1 MMDSYAA
8 HLTQKVNDT
17 AWSRGYIALYHYGCT
32 TALAQVND
40 THLHA
45 PLSKIYQDL
54 ETECFLRRQDEHGS
68 KDIGRS
74 VQEIVDDVCE
84 TWRRVPH
91 DMCARGHLNVGLTN
105 NLDGTQDGA
114 GLSCQLDVVITY
126 LHMRARSARVASVL
140 GSSSGFGW

>member
-45 PLSKIYQDL
+45 PISKIYQDL

-74 VQEIVDDVCE
+74 VQEVVDDVCE

-114 GLSCQLDVVITY
+114 GLSCQLDVVISY

>member
-74 VQEIVDDVCE
+74 VQEVVDDVCE

-114 GLSCQLDVVITY
+114 GLSCELDGVFTY